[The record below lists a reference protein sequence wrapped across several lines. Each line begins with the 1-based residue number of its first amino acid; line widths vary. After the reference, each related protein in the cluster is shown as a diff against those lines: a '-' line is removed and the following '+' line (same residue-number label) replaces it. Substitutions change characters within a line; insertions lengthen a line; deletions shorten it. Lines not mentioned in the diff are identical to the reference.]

1 MTAPLQNGRSGYPM
15 DFVQDDP
22 LWGWLKKLDDGEN
35 DSDDSDE
42 EDDEDTKLPER
53 QYPRFEVYFKI

>member
-1 MTAPLQNGRSGYPM
+1 M

-22 LWGWLKKLDDGEN
+22 LWGWLKKLDDEEN
-35 DSDDSDE
+35 DSDDEDE
-42 EDDEDTKLPER
+42 EELPER